1 MNLLK
6 KYLIVGAAIAALV
19 AALLLAGYIKA
30 LADGKKSAEE
40 ALKKIKSES
49 AALKTETL
57 AKNAEISRQDAQR
70 ETETTLAVAGQIE
83 RIKTYYAD
91 LLKKER
97 ARRAANPAAGLV
109 RQPARAGGGE
119 GGMPDLSLAAE
130 RLAQDGPDPD
140 TAATGRSAEIALE
153 QACAI
158 TTAQYNGLW
167 ESWQAACDAQPGRCK

>member
-1 MNLLK
+1 MNPLK

-40 ALKKIKSES
+40 ALQKIEIES
-49 AALKTETL
+49 TL
-57 AKNAEISRQDAQR
+57 EQARATAENAEITRQDAQR
-70 ETETTLAVAGQIE
+70 ETETTLAVADQIE

-97 ARRAANPAAGLV
+97 ARRAAHPAAGLV
-109 RQPARAGGGE
+109 RQPARASGGE

-130 RLAQDGPDPD
+130 RLAEDGPDPNA
-140 TAATGRSAEIALE
+140 AATGRSAEIALE

-167 ESWQAACDAQPGRCK
+167 ESWQAACDAQPGRCR

>member
-1 MNLLK
+1 MNPLK

-19 AALLLAGYIKA
+19 AALFLAGYIKA

-40 ALKKIKSES
+40 ALQKIKSES
-49 AALKTETL
+49 AALKIETR
-57 AKNAEISRQDAQR
+57 AKNAELARQDAQR
-70 ETETTLAVAGQIE
+70 ETETTLAIADQIE
-83 RIKTYYAD
+83 RIKTHYAD

-97 ARRAANPAAGLV
+97 ARRAAHPAAGLV

-119 GGMPDLSLAAE
+119 GGMPGVSLAAE
-130 RLAQDGPDPD
+130 RPAQDGPDPD
-140 TAATGRSAEIALE
+140 PAAAGRSAEIALE

-167 ESWQAACDAQPGRCK
+167 ESWQAACDAQPGRCR